1 MSLIPDF
8 SSLQSMLPSS
18 LSFSLSELDV
28 LVSALLH
35 YSEMLKRKD
44 VKPEEPV
51 LYSLDGKSDLTVCD
65 ELISKFCNYSFK

>member
-1 MSLIPDF
+1 MSILPDF

-35 YSEMLKRKD
+35 YSEKLKLED
-44 VKPEEPV
+44 DEPDTPV
-51 LYSLDGKSDLTVCD
+51 LYSLDGKSDLVVCD
-65 ELISKFCNYSFK
+65 ELINKLCSYSFK